1 MQTTTSGVWLT
12 LSRGLEENRPCCLDL
27 HRDWAGPVKALDTE
41 EGRIQRIDLHGAPD
55 VTDPMIDE
63 EGAVAAERLMQN
75 LHACADAWFAGKPL
89 IHGWTPPPAKTLST
103 WLVEAGCE
111 AAVDGEG
118 HLRCTVKR
126 RGRDGQIRV
135 YREEGSLRFT
145 MPLAQ
150 GKGLEL
156 ETMGAMTRLAIEA
169 NARCKLARIA
179 RVKEEGDLCFEAQV
193 DLSGLP
199 WMEEADRPTL
209 TLWQGMIRMTVLS
222 LELALRRLG
231 LELPLL
237 ADANHPELLHWILK
251 RTTPARGI

>member
-1 MQTTTSGVWLT
+1 MPSGM
-12 LSRGLEENRPCCLDL
+12 PCCLDL

-41 EGRIQRIDLHGAPD
+41 EGRIQRIDLHGAFD
-55 VTDPMIDE
+55 VTDPTIDE
-63 EGAVAAERLMQN
+63 EGALAAERLMQRLN
-75 LHACADAWFAGKPL
+75 ARAEDWFAGKAS
-89 IHGWTPPPAKTLST
+89 IHGWTPPPAKTLRT

-111 AAVDGEG
+111 AAIDGED
-118 HLRCTVKR
+118 HLRCTLKR
-126 RGRDGQIRV
+126 RGCDGQVRV
-135 YREEGSLRFT
+135 FRDEGRLRFT

-150 GKGLEL
+150 GRGLVFK
-156 ETMGAMTRLAIEA
+156 TYAAMSKLALEA

-179 RVKEEGDLCFEAQV
+179 RMKEKAAVRFEAQV

-199 WMEEADRPTL
+199 WLDDRPTIA
-209 TLWQGMIRMTVLS
+209 LWKGMISRTALS

-237 ADANHPELLHWILK
+237 AQAGHPELFHWILK